1 MAKEEK
7 NQTQPMRRMN
17 KETRSKHEKDQKH
30 LKWLKIGA
38 GVIGALIILLIL
50 AGIFYEYQYKPNK
63 VLGRVENDKITV
75 TDYQEYVRYQRT
87 NIISNY
93 NYISQLYQMMGM
105 PMDENTKA
113 EYESQLSPA
122 YAGILGQQAYTAMI
136 NNLVMKHAAMAMD
149 ITVSDDEIE
158 AEMKNMWGYFPNGT
172 PTPQPTAEPYVNTPT
187 VSAEQIALLNYTPTP
202 AATATGN
209 ALTSLTEQSGPEAPA
224 LTEAPVAAETLVPTE
239 TLEPTPQGEPTET
252 LQPTPSLT
260 PTTYTEEMYK
270 QNVANQ
276 FEDNPYY
283 SEAFFKQQVYYQ
295 LLEEKVKKSLEAGIT
310 RDADMVWARHILV
323 ATEEEAKA
331 VIERLNNDED
341 WNVVAAEV
349 SLDESNKNNGGDLG
363 WFTKGSMVA
372 PFETAAYEQEIGTYS
387 QVPVKT
393 DFGYHIIQIIGH
405 EVRPLTSTQY
415 QTAIT
420 TAYTEWIEEEKAKL
434 KVTESDDWMEFVP
447 TEPAFSTF

>member
-1 MAKEEK
+1 MSKNVK

-17 KETRSKHEKDQKH
+17 KETRSRHEKDQKK

-38 GVIGALIILLIL
+38 GIIGALIILLIL

-75 TDYQEYVRYQRT
+75 TNFQEYVRYQRV

-93 NYISQLYQMMGM
+93 NYMSQLYQMMGM

-122 YAGILGQQAYTAMI
+122 YAVILGRQAYITMI
-136 NNLVMKHAAMAMD
+136 NNLVMKHAAKAMD
-149 ITVSDDEIE
+149 ISVSDDEIE

-172 PTPQPTAEPYVNTPT
+172 PTPQPTTVPYVNTPT

-202 AATATGN
+202 VATATGS
-209 ALTSLTEQSGPEAPA
+209 ALTSLTEESGPEA
-224 LTEAPVAAETLVPTE
+224 LLSTETPVATETLVPME
-239 TLEPTPQGEPTET
+239 TPEPTSEGEPTET

-260 PTTYTEEMYK
+260 PTSYTEEMYK
-270 QNVANQ
+270 ENVANQ
-276 FEDNPYY
+276 FKNNQYY
-283 SEAFFKQQVYYQ
+283 SEAFFKQQVSYQ
-295 LLEEKVKKSLEAGIT
+295 LLEDKVKKSLEAGIT

-323 ATEEEAKA
+323 ETEEEAKA
-331 VIERLNNDED
+331 VIERLDNGED
-341 WNVVAAEV
+341 WNVVAAEL
-349 SLDESNKNNGGDLG
+349 SLDEANKNNGGDLG

-372 PFETAAYEQEIGTYS
+372 PFETVAYEQEIGTYS
-387 QVPVKT
+387 QKPVKS

-420 TAYTEWIEEEKAKL
+420 TAYYKWLEEEKAKL
-434 KVTESDDWMEFVP
+434 NVAESNDWMEFVP
-447 TEPAFSTF
+447 TEPAFSPF